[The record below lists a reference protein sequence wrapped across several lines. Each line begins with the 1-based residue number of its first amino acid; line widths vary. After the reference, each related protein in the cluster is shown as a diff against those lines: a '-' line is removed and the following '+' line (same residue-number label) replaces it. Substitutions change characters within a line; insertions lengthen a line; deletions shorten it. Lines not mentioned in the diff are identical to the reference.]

1 MGCGASVPVADTRS
15 RRRPWFSFMTKSSY
29 EVRSCRPGAAHPRRA
44 RTPTARAR
52 ADAQA
57 DRSLVTPPNSNVPT
71 SEAMPTAPHGLQV
84 LTGSGDC
91 SALRILAPSCKQPE
105 AGVAETPVGK
115 LADDYKFFCPLCM
128 MFYKQIL
135 EARRR
140 SVAPPH
146 RTRAARAPASARDGA
161 PAQTPCCK
169 QHICPFCVAEYVQ
182 TKTPEGRRVQIVSGR
197 GLAIPAGIECAH
209 CNVPSA
215 GAQLRLLEKKEE
227 VRPAAPGPWPP
238 TPCQLGAARAAA
250 RARRPRA
257 RAAV

>member
-57 DRSLVTPPNSNVPT
+57 DRSLVTPPTSNVPT

-105 AGVAETPVGK
+105 AGVAG
-115 LADDYKFFCPLCM
+115 M
-128 MFYKQIL
+128 
-135 EARRR
+135 
-140 SVAPPH
+140 
-146 RTRAARAPASARDGA
+146 
-161 PAQTPCCK
+161 
-169 QHICPFCVAEYVQ
+169 QHNLG
-182 TKTPEGRRVQIVSGR
+182 TLKR
-197 GLAIPAGIECAH
+197 GLEGKRREEYLRNDRAIH
-209 CNVPSA
+209 
-215 GAQLRLLEKKEE
+215 
-227 VRPAAPGPWPP
+227 PP
-238 TPCQLGAARAAA
+238 
-250 RARRPRA
+250 
-257 RAAV
+257 